1 MLYCLDLG
9 LVDHRLAAFPINL
22 RCAGAIAVV
31 RRMLRSLCRC
41 THEEL
46 HSQST
51 DCQYHIIDEWEP
63 QLNQILQPGDEHLI
77 QSVALCYWEV
87 FSETRKLNHPTEGG
101 DTTCPP
107 PFKVRINAHPFHK
120 PIHFSYCLLL
130 IFLFWIDHICFVTGL
145 A

>member
-87 FSETRKLNHPTEGG
+87 FSETRKLNHPTEEGE
-101 DTTCPP
+101 TTCPP
-107 PFKVRINAHPFHK
+107 PFKVRINAQLLD
-120 PIHFSYCLLL
+120 ILTHFYFAFPEFYHFVIYFIECL
-130 IFLFWIDHICFVTGL
+130 
-145 A
+145 